1 MTRLD
6 HGGRVAHNDLLDE
19 NLTDYLLQ
27 AEVVGVFMSA
37 ASTPGAAKIRRWI
50 RSEAL
55 PDGGG
60 GEMFC

>member
-27 AEVVGVFMSA
+27 AEVVGRVYVS
-37 ASTPGAAKIRRWI
+37 SVHPWRCQ
-50 RSEAL
+50 
-55 PDGGG
+55 D
-60 GEMFC
+60 